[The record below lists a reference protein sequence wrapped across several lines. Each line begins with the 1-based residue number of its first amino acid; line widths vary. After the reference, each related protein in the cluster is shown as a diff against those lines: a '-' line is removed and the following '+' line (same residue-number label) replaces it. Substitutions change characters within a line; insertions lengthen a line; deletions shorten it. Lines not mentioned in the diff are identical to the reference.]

1 MGDFFQNGVIATLHD
16 LKSRPLYEVESELTE
31 WSRERPMALLIPS
44 LYSELKR
51 PALQN
56 IVDEIAKIPYLEE
69 VIIGLDRATEDEY
82 EDAKRFFAQL
92 PQRHRVLWN
101 DGPRLRTID
110 AMLSEQDLSP
120 SEPGKGR
127 NVWYSLGYF
136 LASSRS
142 TSVALHDADI
152 ITYDRSM
159 VAKLF
164 YPLVHPTFDY
174 SFCKGYYFRAADGKL
189 NGRVVRLM
197 VTPLVRALRTTIGHH
212 EYLDYIDSFRY
223 PLAGEFSMKRSVV
236 SSIRIPSDWGLEIG
250 VLSEVQ
256 RYYANS
262 RICQVDIADAYDHK
276 HQEVSP
282 DDASAGLH
290 RMAIDIGLALFR
302 KLATNGE
309 VFSPETFRA
318 LKATYY
324 RTALDIVDSYHADA
338 VLNGMTLDRH
348 VEETTV
354 ELFAS
359 AIMEAG
365 DRFLSEPLAAPFTP
379 SWSRVVSA
387 VPDILEQIDEA
398 VELDNS

>member
-16 LKSRPLYEVESELTE
+16 LKQRPLYEIESELTE
-31 WSRERPMALLIPS
+31 WSRERPMALFIPS
-44 LYSELKR
+44 LYSELGR

-56 IVDEIAKIPYLEE
+56 IVEEIAKIPYLEE
-69 VIIGLDRATEDEY
+69 VIIGLDRASADDY
-82 EDAKRFFAQL
+82 EDAKRFFSQL

-101 DGPRLRTID
+101 DGPRLQAID
-110 AMLSEQDLSP
+110 AVLTDRALAP
-120 SEPGKGR
+120 NEPGKGR
-127 NVWYSLGYF
+127 NVWYGLGYF
-136 LASSRS
+136 LASGRS
-142 TSVALHDADI
+142 HAVALHDADI
-152 ITYDRSM
+152 ITYERNM

-174 SFCKGYYFRAADGKL
+174 SFCKGYYYRAADGKL

-197 VTPLVRALRTTIGHH
+197 VSPLVRALRKTIGHH

-236 SSIRIPSDWGLEIG
+236 TSIRIPSDWGLEIG

-276 HQEVSP
+276 HQEVSAEDP
-282 DDASAGLH
+282 TAGLH

-324 RTALDIVDSYHADA
+324 RTALDMVDSYHSDA
-338 VLNGMTLDRH
+338 VLNGLTLDRH
-348 VEETTV
+348 SEETTV

-365 DRFLSEPLAAPFTP
+365 DRFLNEPLAAPFTP
-379 SWSRVVSA
+379 SWSRVASA
-387 VPDILEQIDEA
+387 IPDILEQLDEA
-398 VELDNS
+398 VELDNA

>member
-16 LKSRPLYEVESELTE
+16 LKQRPLYEIESDLTE
-31 WSRERPMALLIPS
+31 WSRERPMSLVIPS
-44 LYSELKR
+44 LYSELGR
-51 PALQN
+51 PALSH
-56 IVDEIAKIPYLEE
+56 ILDEISKIPYLEE
-69 VIIGLDRATEDEY
+69 VIIGLDRASAEDF
-82 EDAKRFFAQL
+82 EDAKRFFSRL
-92 PQRHRVLWN
+92 PQRHRILWN
-101 DGPRLRTID
+101 DGPRLSAID
-110 AMLSEQDLSP
+110 QQLAGAELAP
-120 SEPGKGR
+120 AEPGKGR
-127 NVWYSLGYF
+127 NVWYCMGYF
-136 LASSRS
+136 LASNRS
-142 TSVALHDADI
+142 HTVALHDADI

-174 SFCKGYYFRAADGKL
+174 SFCKGYYFRAADGQL

-197 VTPLVRALRTTIGHH
+197 VTPLVRALRATIGHH

-236 SSIRIPSDWGLEIG
+236 TSIRIPSDWGLEIG

-276 HQEVSP
+276 HQEVSH
-282 DDASAGLH
+282 DDPTSGLH
-290 RMAIDIGLALFR
+290 RMAIDIGLAIFR

-324 RTALDIVDSYHADA
+324 RTALDIVDHYHSDA
-338 VLNGMTLDRH
+338 VLNGLTLDRH
-348 VEETTV
+348 QEETTV

-365 DRFLSEPLAAPFTP
+365 ERFLSEPMAVPFTP

-387 VPDILEQIDEA
+387 VPDVLEQLDEA
-398 VELDNS
+398 VELDNA